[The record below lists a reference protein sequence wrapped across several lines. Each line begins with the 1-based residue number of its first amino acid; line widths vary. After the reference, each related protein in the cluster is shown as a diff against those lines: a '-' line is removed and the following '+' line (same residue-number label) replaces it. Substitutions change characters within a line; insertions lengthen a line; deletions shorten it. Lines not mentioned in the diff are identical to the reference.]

1 MFSVIFISFPLAI
14 KTKLELCSYFK
25 NWSFNTIIDEN
36 NVIGSQSEI
45 IIINARAII
54 IIIHALVKVS
64 LWRRFE
70 E

>member
-36 NVIGSQSEI
+36 NVFESQSEI

-54 IIIHALVKVS
+54 IIHARVKVS
-64 LWRRFE
+64 LCRRFE